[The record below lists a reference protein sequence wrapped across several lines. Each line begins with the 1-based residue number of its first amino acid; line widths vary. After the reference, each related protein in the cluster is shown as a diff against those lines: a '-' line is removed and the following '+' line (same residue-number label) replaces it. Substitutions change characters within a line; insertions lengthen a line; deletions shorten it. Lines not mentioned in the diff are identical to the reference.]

1 MNNFERKKREREQGN
16 NNKFCE
22 KKVFLVKSTLRVPV
36 GQSGWKW
43 YHSLTLILGYITV
56 SRKLSICEVKNPT
69 Y

>member
-1 MNNFERKKREREQGN
+1 MTEFGEERANKETITNFVR
-16 NNKFCE
+16 
-22 KKVFLVKSTLRVPV
+22 KKVFLVRSTLRVPV